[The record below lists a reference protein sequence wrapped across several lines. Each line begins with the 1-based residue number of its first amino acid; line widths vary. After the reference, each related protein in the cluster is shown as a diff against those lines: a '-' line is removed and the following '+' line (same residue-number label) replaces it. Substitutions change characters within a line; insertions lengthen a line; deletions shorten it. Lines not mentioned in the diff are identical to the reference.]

1 VIKFIK
7 GVIMME
13 ESTDVQVLSTVDGV
27 YTDMLPDTL
36 EIPEIENPDER
47 EYENVELEQEGGL

>member
-1 VIKFIK
+1 
-7 GVIMME
+7 MME
-13 ESTDVQVLSTVDGV
+13 ESDNVELLQTTDGV
-27 YTDMLPDTL
+27 YVDEIIDTV

>member
-1 VIKFIK
+1 
-7 GVIMME
+7 MME

-47 EYENVELEQEGGL
+47 EYENVDLEQEGGL